1 MIQKI
6 ITEIQSEVDKLDVTD
21 PTQNGIAEGLLTAK
35 RIAEKAVQKP
45 KLSERL
51 TAKRIAEKAVQKPKL
66 SDLLKTDCDI
76 DCGSNEKLMGL
87 VEILPGY
94 SVGLELA
101 TTAVDEDAFLLH
113 VIGTK
118 GFYLPDNVV
127 FSKNPIYKLEDIEL

>member
-45 KLSERL
+45 KLS
-51 TAKRIAEKAVQKPKL
+51 
-66 SDLLKTDCDI
+66 DLLKTDCDI

-94 SVGLELA
+94 SVDLELA